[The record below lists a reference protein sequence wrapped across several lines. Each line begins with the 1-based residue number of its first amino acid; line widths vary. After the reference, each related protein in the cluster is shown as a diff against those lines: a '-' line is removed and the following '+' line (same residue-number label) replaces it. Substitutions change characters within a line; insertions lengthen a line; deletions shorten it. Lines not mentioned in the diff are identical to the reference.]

1 MTINKETFFSSPFPA
16 MEMMRMFVLANSLV
30 LFVTVAWPSMKQS
43 YQVVMEMLYGEE
55 EEKAEL

>member
-1 MTINKETFFSSPFPA
+1 

-43 YQVVMEMLYGEE
+43 YQVVMEMLYGEGE